1 MKLEPS
7 YYASQLN
14 RLGFQTTEDLL
25 QEREF
30 SPSIVIHFGGN
41 KTNHMDIDARCLY
54 EIYEALVRMEKRGKA

>member
-1 MKLEPS
+1 MKLKPS

-41 KTNHMDIDARCLY
+41 KTNYMDIDPQCLS
-54 EIYEALVRMEKRGKA
+54 EIYEALDNMNVRRK